1 MPPSIDVQILKTE
14 KKSRDHSDLWQSMC
28 SGDTYIEVVL
38 NGSIRIFLALY
49 HYWHKYEEKSLTTDY
64 SIDIYWCWSDFRHE
78 GEVVS
83 IPTSSCLRF
92 SGIVL
97 LLRSRQDVA
106 HFIQMLAMALQ
117 HPVDFR
123 HRIIQNLYSSS
134 SNLSG
139 SPGLLSNVV
148 NSCRIGIC
156 LRCLSPIPEEIQEE
170 YPAVSSSGMR
180 SKHSKHA
187 TEFCQTMH
195 RCIREVLTEEIR
207 IVSIDAIR
215 CRSMLNLDVDL
226 RNIQEIE
233 NETPHIIIIYYNHST
248 LGGKH
253 GKTSESS
260 TCCHANVNWV
270 GSAPSPGQRAAS
282 AKEEVR
288 H

>member
-1 MPPSIDVQILKTE
+1 M
-14 KKSRDHSDLWQSMC
+14 
-28 SGDTYIEVVL
+28 
-38 NGSIRIFLALY
+38 
-49 HYWHKYEEKSLTTDY
+49 
-64 SIDIYWCWSDFRHE
+64 
-78 GEVVS
+78 
-83 IPTSSCLRF
+83 
-92 SGIVL
+92 
-97 LLRSRQDVA
+97 
-106 HFIQMLAMALQ
+106 
-117 HPVDFR
+117 
-123 HRIIQNLYSSS
+123 
-134 SNLSG
+134 G

-156 LRCLSPIPEEIQEE
+156 LRCLSPIPQEIQEE

-253 GKTSESS
+253 GKTMKNIWKLHMLPRQCELGRLGSFTRPKGCFGQGRGSTLKLQGHQPICHIFAMDCHEQFGWDGGNMNSNSYGNLCQSWLASHDFLLCSISWCHNECVRSS
-260 TCCHANVNWV
+260 TVTVTSWDH
-270 GSAPSPGQRAAS
+270 PGI
-282 AKEEVR
+282 ETHGDLVR
-288 H
+288 HLHFRILGNPHKNIMFISLIYWAMDD